1 MRKIILSLGSNPA
14 ESEVNALK
22 VMLEASPEEGYTLGQ
37 VRSAIRLLDKVN
49 GSADGVLMLEE
60 PEYEFLLARFNAQ
73 KFGRATRAVVELADK
88 IANAQHA

>member
-1 MRKIILSLGSNPA
+1 
-14 ESEVNALK
+14 
-22 VMLEASPEEGYTLGQ
+22 
-37 VRSAIRLLDKVN
+37 
-49 GSADGVLMLEE
+49 VLMLEE